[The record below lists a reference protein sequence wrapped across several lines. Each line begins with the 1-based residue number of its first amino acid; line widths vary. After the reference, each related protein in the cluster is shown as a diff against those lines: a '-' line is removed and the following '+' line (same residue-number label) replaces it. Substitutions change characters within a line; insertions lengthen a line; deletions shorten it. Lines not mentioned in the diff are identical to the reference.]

1 MLIPFHVCPATV
13 HGTVCGGPP
22 RVVMTRPVDG
32 KVVGLAQ
39 SARGETLVV
48 DELPDLVTLP
58 HMSWDVKVF
67 VPTGTPILGQ
77 APTLGSRV
85 AITAVWDTATA
96 EWDAKSV
103 TVLPPSRFHYPLP
116 LMAG

>member
-1 MLIPFHVCPATV
+1 
-13 HGTVCGGPP
+13 
-22 RVVMTRPVDG
+22 MTRLVDG
-32 KVVGLAQ
+32 KVVGLAR

-58 HMSWDVKVF
+58 RMSWDVKVF
-67 VPTGTPILGQ
+67 IPIGTPILGQ
-77 APTLGSRV
+77 APALGSRV

-96 EWDAKSV
+96 AWDAESV
-103 TVLPPSRFHYPLP
+103 TVLPQSRFHYPLP